1 MSARDGFVLGCRLLA
16 IYLLIQAIGGALHG
30 SIYAGYVQEQFQL
43 MRQYDGGDPG
53 SSIAYLAIPTINFF
67 SALLLWFYSPPLSEN
82 VFPNMGSA
90 EVKGS
95 GSELPRTLARLLAIY
110 LIIGG
115 ITGLVAF
122 MTNKAI
128 EFGWLSGSYY
138 SNPANWEDLTTSL
151 VWLIAGLVL
160 HIGAGRVL
168 GGMKG
173 VGNAIADDLW
183 RIKPEDDE
191 PKTQA

>member
-1 MSARDGFVLGCRLLA
+1 
-16 IYLLIQAIGGALHG
+16 LIHAIGGAVHG
-30 SIYAGYVQEQFQL
+30 AIYAGYMQEQFQM
-43 MRQYDGGDPG
+43 MRHYYGGEP
-53 SSIAYLAIPTINFF
+53 SSDIAYLAIPTVNFF
-67 SALLLWFYSPPLSEN
+67 SALLLWFYSPPLSAK
-82 VFPNMGSA
+82 VFANMESA
-90 EVKGS
+90 EVRGTA
-95 GSELPRTLARLLAIY
+95 GELPRTLARLLAIY

-115 ITGLVAF
+115 ITGLVEF

-128 EFGWLSGSYY
+128 ELGWLSGNYY
-138 SNPANWEDLTTSL
+138 SNSANWEDLTTSL